1 MTSTKVDEAKAAL
14 ERGDFDAAFRLSEE
28 AQTEAPED
36 SAAREMYAVIHLA
49 RAIRLSD
56 RAREARRQDLLR
68 REIDYDEE
76 FQDSPEVARAYDEAA
91 AAIDDVLRVA
101 PDHWKTRMLKAAL
114 VFRRDRES
122 GRPVAL
128 EILQA
133 LAAADPTNKQ
143 IPFTIRKIE
152 RPCVRCGDTGFCPH
166 CKGRGQRRFAVGSAR
181 RVACSDHSSSSC
193 RSARAGSFPSIH
205 STRSA
210 RPISPQR
217 RHSQPSA

>member
-1 MTSTKVDEAKAAL
+1 MNGAFGTGDVTSTKVDEAKAAL
-14 ERGDFDAAFRLSEE
+14 ERGQFDAAFRLSEE
-28 AQTEAPED
+28 VQTEQPED
-36 SAAREMYAVIHLA
+36 PAAREMYAVVHLA

-68 REIDYDEE
+68 REIEYDEE

-101 PDHWKTRMLKAAL
+101 PDNWKARMLKAAL

-122 GRPVAL
+122 GRPQAL
-128 EILQA
+128 EILEA

-152 RPCVRCGDTGFCPH
+152 RPCARCSDTGFCPH
-166 CKGRGQRRFAVGSAR
+166 CKGRGQRRFLRMDRKCEQCYGR
-181 RVACSDHSSSSC
+181 GICPAC
-193 RSARAGSFPSIH
+193 GVL
-205 STRSA
+205 
-210 RPISPQR
+210 
-217 RHSQPSA
+217 

>member
-1 MTSTKVDEAKAAL
+1 MDEAKAAL
-14 ERGDFDAAFRLSEE
+14 ERGEFDEAFRLSEE
-28 AQTEAPED
+28 AQTEGPD
-36 SAAREMYAVIHLA
+36 DPAARELYAVIHLA

-56 RAREARRQDLLR
+56 RAREARRQELLR
-68 REIDYDEE
+68 REIDFDEE
-76 FQDSPEVARAYDEAA
+76 FQDGPEVARAYDDAA

-101 PDHWKTRMLKAAL
+101 PDHWKARMLKAAL

-122 GRPVAL
+122 GRPQAL

-166 CKGRGQRRFAVGSAR
+166 CKGRGQRRLLRMDRKCERCYGR
-181 RVACSDHSSSSC
+181 GICPAC
-193 RSARAGSFPSIH
+193 GVL
-205 STRSA
+205 
-210 RPISPQR
+210 
-217 RHSQPSA
+217 

>member
-14 ERGDFDAAFRLSEE
+14 ERGEFDAAFRLSEE
-28 AQTEAPED
+28 AQAETPED
-36 SAAREMYAVIHLA
+36 PAARELYAVIHLA

-76 FQDSPEVARAYDEAA
+76 FQDSPEVARAYDDAA

-101 PDHWKTRMLKAAL
+101 PDHWKARMLKATL
-114 VFRRDRES
+114 LFRRDRES
-122 GRPVAL
+122 GRPQAL
-128 EILQA
+128 EILQS
-133 LAAADPTNKQ
+133 LTTADPTNKQ

-166 CKGRGQRRFAVGSAR
+166 CKGRGQRRFLRMDRKCEQCYGR
-181 RVACSDHSSSSC
+181 GICPAC
-193 RSARAGSFPSIH
+193 GVL
-205 STRSA
+205 
-210 RPISPQR
+210 
-217 RHSQPSA
+217 

>member
-1 MTSTKVDEAKAAL
+1 VTSTKVEEAKAAL
-14 ERGDFDAAFRLSEE
+14 ERGEFDAAFRLSEE
-28 AQTEAPED
+28 AQTEQPED
-36 SAAREMYAVIHLA
+36 PTAREMYAVVHLA

-76 FQDSPEVARAYDEAA
+76 FEDSPEVARAYDDAA

-101 PDHWKTRMLKAAL
+101 PDHWKARMLKAAL

-122 GRPVAL
+122 GRPQAL
-128 EILQA
+128 EMLQA

-166 CKGRGQRRFAVGSAR
+166 CKGRGQRRFLRMDRKCEQCYGR
-181 RVACSDHSSSSC
+181 GICPAC
-193 RSARAGSFPSIH
+193 GVL
-205 STRSA
+205 
-210 RPISPQR
+210 
-217 RHSQPSA
+217 

>member
-1 MTSTKVDEAKAAL
+1 VNGAFGTDDVTSTKVDEAKAAL

-28 AQTEAPED
+28 AQTEQPED
-36 SAAREMYAVIHLA
+36 PAAREMYAVIHLA

-91 AAIDDVLRVA
+91 AAIDDVLRVS
-101 PDHWKTRMLKAAL
+101 PDHWKARMLKAAL

-166 CKGRGQRRFAVGSAR
+166 CKGRGQRRFLRMDRKCEQCYGR
-181 RVACSDHSSSSC
+181 GICPAC
-193 RSARAGSFPSIH
+193 GVL
-205 STRSA
+205 
-210 RPISPQR
+210 
-217 RHSQPSA
+217 

>member
-1 MTSTKVDEAKAAL
+1 LTSTKVDEAKAAL
-14 ERGDFDAAFRLSEE
+14 ERAEFDEAFRLSEE
-28 AQTEAPED
+28 AQTEGPD
-36 SAAREMYAVIHLA
+36 DPAARELYAVIHLA

-68 REIDYDEE
+68 REIDFDEE
-76 FQDSPEVARAYDEAA
+76 FQDGPEVARAYDDAA

-101 PDHWKTRMLKAAL
+101 PDHWKARMLKAAL

-122 GRPVAL
+122 GRPQAL

-152 RPCVRCGDTGFCPH
+152 RPCVRCSDTGFCPH
-166 CKGRGQRRFAVGSAR
+166 CKGRGQRRLLRMDRKCERCYGR
-181 RVACSDHSSSSC
+181 GICPAC
-193 RSARAGSFPSIH
+193 GVL
-205 STRSA
+205 
-210 RPISPQR
+210 
-217 RHSQPSA
+217 

>member
-1 MTSTKVDEAKAAL
+1 
-14 ERGDFDAAFRLSEE
+14 
-28 AQTEAPED
+28 
-36 SAAREMYAVIHLA
+36 
-49 RAIRLSD
+49 
-56 RAREARRQDLLR
+56 QDLLR

-166 CKGRGQRRFAVGSAR
+166 CKGRGQRRFLRMDSKCEQCYGRGICPTCGVLSSLLFVVEVRGGGVLPFDPLDPVGSADFT
-181 RVACSDHSSSSC
+181 ADE
-193 RSARAGSFPSIH
+193 AFPPERIVLEH
-205 STRSA
+205 DE
-210 RPISPQR
+210 
-217 RHSQPSA
+217 

>member
-14 ERGDFDAAFRLSEE
+14 ERGEFDEAFRLSEE
-28 AQTEAPED
+28 AQTEGPD
-36 SAAREMYAVIHLA
+36 DPAARELYAVIHLA

-68 REIDYDEE
+68 REIDFDEE
-76 FQDSPEVARAYDEAA
+76 FQDGPEVARAYDDAA

-101 PDHWKTRMLKAAL
+101 PDHWKARMLKAAL

-122 GRPVAL
+122 GRPQAL

-166 CKGRGQRRFAVGSAR
+166 CKGRGQRRFLRMDRKCERCYGR
-181 RVACSDHSSSSC
+181 GICPAC
-193 RSARAGSFPSIH
+193 GVL
-205 STRSA
+205 
-210 RPISPQR
+210 
-217 RHSQPSA
+217 

>member
-1 MTSTKVDEAKAAL
+1 MDEAKAAL
-14 ERGDFDAAFRLSEE
+14 ERGEFDEAFRLSEE
-28 AQTEAPED
+28 AQTEGPD
-36 SAAREMYAVIHLA
+36 DPAARELYAVIHLA

-68 REIDYDEE
+68 REIDFDEE
-76 FQDSPEVARAYDEAA
+76 FQDGPEVARAYDDAA

-101 PDHWKTRMLKAAL
+101 PDHWKARMLKAAL

-122 GRPVAL
+122 GRPQAL

-166 CKGRGQRRFAVGSAR
+166 CKGRGQRRFLRMDRKCEQCYGRGICPTCGVL
-181 RVACSDHSSSSC
+181 
-193 RSARAGSFPSIH
+193 
-205 STRSA
+205 
-210 RPISPQR
+210 
-217 RHSQPSA
+217 

>member
-1 MTSTKVDEAKAAL
+1 VDEAKAAL
-14 ERGDFDAAFRLSEE
+14 ERGEFDEAFRLSEE
-28 AQTEAPED
+28 AQTEGPD
-36 SAAREMYAVIHLA
+36 DPAARELYAVIHLA

-68 REIDYDEE
+68 REIDFDEE
-76 FQDSPEVARAYDEAA
+76 FQDGPEVARAYDDAA

-101 PDHWKTRMLKAAL
+101 PDHWKARMLKAAL

-122 GRPVAL
+122 GRPQAL

-166 CKGRGQRRFAVGSAR
+166 CKGRGQRRLLRMDRKCERCYGR
-181 RVACSDHSSSSC
+181 GICPAC
-193 RSARAGSFPSIH
+193 GVL
-205 STRSA
+205 
-210 RPISPQR
+210 
-217 RHSQPSA
+217 

>member
-1 MTSTKVDEAKAAL
+1 VTSTKVDEAKAAL
-14 ERGDFDAAFRLSEE
+14 ERGEFDEAFRLSEE
-28 AQTEAPED
+28 AQTEGPD
-36 SAAREMYAVIHLA
+36 DPAARELYAVIHLA

-68 REIDYDEE
+68 REIDFDEE
-76 FQDSPEVARAYDEAA
+76 FQDGPEVARAYDDAA

-101 PDHWKTRMLKAAL
+101 PDHWKARMLKAAL

-122 GRPVAL
+122 GRPQAL

-152 RPCVRCGDTGFCPH
+152 RPCVRCGDSGFCPH
-166 CKGRGQRRFAVGSAR
+166 CKGRGQRRFLRMDRKCEQCYGR
-181 RVACSDHSSSSC
+181 GICPAC
-193 RSARAGSFPSIH
+193 GVL
-205 STRSA
+205 
-210 RPISPQR
+210 
-217 RHSQPSA
+217 